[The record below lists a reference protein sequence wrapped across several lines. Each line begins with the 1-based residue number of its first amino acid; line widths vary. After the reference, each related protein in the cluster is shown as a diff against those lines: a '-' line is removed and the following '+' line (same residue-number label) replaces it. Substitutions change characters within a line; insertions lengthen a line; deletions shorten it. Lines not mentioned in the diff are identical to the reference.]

1 MEGQDLKTK
10 GRRGG
15 DQDPETREGTGRM
28 TIGEI
33 TTGRIETVGGRTK
46 QMEGGMEGIG
56 GVLEEMTVVGGEE
69 GIGEEEDQIGTEG
82 TRTGQILIH

>member
-1 MEGQDLKTK
+1 MEGQDLKTR

-15 DQDPETREGTGRM
+15 DQDPEIREGTGRM

-46 QMEGGMEGIG
+46 
-56 GVLEEMTVVGGEE
+56 
-69 GIGEEEDQIGTEG
+69 
-82 TRTGQILIH
+82 